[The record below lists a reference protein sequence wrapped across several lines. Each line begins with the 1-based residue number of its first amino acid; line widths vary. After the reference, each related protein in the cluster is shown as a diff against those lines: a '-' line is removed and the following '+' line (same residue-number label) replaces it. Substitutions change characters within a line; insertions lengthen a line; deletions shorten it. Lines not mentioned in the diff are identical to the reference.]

1 MDVRADARLTR
12 VHLSTTTTARLAGLA
27 CALACATAFTGVL
40 ARAAAVAA
48 QDESFSPA
56 QIQQGARIYERTCA
70 PCHGPRMAD
79 PQGASN
85 LRVFPRDQKTR
96 FIVLVTKGKNNMPPW
111 GDVLKPEDIEA
122 LWAYV
127 IAGER

>member
-1 MDVRADARLTR
+1 MAIAQVPDA
-12 VHLSTTTTARLAGLA
+12 G
-27 CALACATAFTGVL
+27 FT
-40 ARAAAVAA
+40 
-48 QDESFSPA
+48 QA
-56 QIQQGARIYERTCA
+56 QITKGAGIYERNCA

-85 LRVFPRDQKTR
+85 LRAFPREEKAG
-96 FIVLVTKGKNNMPPW
+96 FVVMVTKGKNNMPPW
-111 GDVLKPEDIEA
+111 GDVLRPDDIDA

>member
-1 MDVRADARLTR
+1 VRVSTLT
-12 VHLSTTTTARLAGLA
+12 AAQLAGLA
-27 CALACATAFTGVL
+27 CALACATAL
-40 ARAAAVAA
+40 ASLLACVMAVAQG
-48 QDESFSPA
+48 QDFPLV
-56 QIQQGARIYERTCA
+56 QINKGATIYERNCA

-85 LRVFPRDQKTR
+85 LRAFPRDQKSR
-96 FIVLVTKGKNNMPPW
+96 FIVMVTKGKNNMPPW
-111 GDVLKPEDIEA
+111 GDVLKPDDIEA

>member
-1 MDVRADARLTR
+1 MRPL
-12 VHLSTTTTARLAGLA
+12 RLAGLA
-27 CALACATAFTGVL
+27 CAVVL
-40 ARAAAVAA
+40 AGAVVLAYAAAVAHG
-48 QDESFSPA
+48 QDFSPA
-56 QIQQGARIYERTCA
+56 QIGKGAGIYERNCA

-85 LRVFPRDQKTR
+85 LRVFPRDQKSR

-127 IAGER
+127 VAGER

>member
-1 MDVRADARLTR
+1 MRAAWLT
-12 VHLSTTTTARLAGLA
+12 GLA
-27 CALACATAFTGVL
+27 CALACG
-40 ARAAAVAA
+40 AAAAHGE
-48 QDESFSPA
+48 DFSPA
-56 QIQQGARIYERTCA
+56 QIHKGANIYERICA

-79 PQGASN
+79 PQGAAN
-85 LRVFPRDQKTR
+85 LRTFPRDQKSR

-127 IAGER
+127 VAGER